1 MITTLS
7 QLAPAAGQANPLP
20 LQGLQLPDAVSWW
33 PLAPGWWLLITILC
47 IATPL
52 LVFLIFRMW
61 RRNSDK
67 RQAKKLLNSAYSQ
80 WLADQNQQQLI
91 LQLNTVLKRFCR
103 QRFPKAISLSEQR
116 WSDFLNHS
124 AGTDLFSEKQSKAL
138 QSGAYQEQP
147 MPALD
152 EKDLVRNCQRWL
164 SKAKNANLRE
174 TD

>member
-67 RQAKKLLNSAYSQ
+67 RQAKQLLNSAYSQ

-91 LQLNTVLKRFCR
+91 LQVNTVLKRFCH
-103 QRFPKAISLSEQR
+103 QRFPEAVSLSEQR
-116 WSDFLNHS
+116 WTDFLNKS
-124 AGTDLFSEKQSKAL
+124 AGIHLFTEQQTTAL
-138 QSGAYQEQP
+138 QSGAYRAQPVTSLNEQ
-147 MPALD
+147 
-152 EKDLVRNCQRWL
+152 DLVKNCQRWL
-164 SKAKNANLRE
+164 NKARNANLRE
-174 TD
+174 TH